1 MNRKFL
7 TLLLAVI
14 LLISTI
20 TTVNAINSY
29 AYTVSTNKGIYA
41 VGDLV
46 YITVQVTNNSV
57 PYVGTPVTIKVTD
70 STNSSVIFTDQQV
83 TKSQG
88 ISVSTFRLDS
98 NIALET
104 YTVTVNAVG
113 SYKTTTFTVVE
124 AGGIIPPPDPVY
136 PTVPSGDTTT
146 QPPISDPD
154 DVTAPS
160 PILDSTTGIA
170 ATSIPENVLTTAIS
184 NTPDNSNGQRVIN
197 IEVPVIS
204 GANGYS
210 VSLPSSLL
218 TSNDIQA
225 NTLFQITT
233 GTATMVVP
241 SNMLTPDLI
250 ENQNIVQLSINKIDA
265 STLPPAVSARV
276 GNHAVVDVSLLVN
289 GQAVEWNNPDA
300 SVQVSIA
307 YVPTPAELA
316 NPDNIIVWYIDN
328 SGNIHTVSNSRY
340 DAEKGMLVFQTN
352 HFSKYAVAYV
362 SSNIEDITALP
373 WANKQIDAIVA
384 RDILKVKSVNK
395 FDPKAD
401 ITRGDFIYG
410 LVKALNLSTKFDENF
425 ADVNAADY
433 YYNELGIAK
442 KLGISNGVG
451 DNKYNPN
458 GTISRQDMMTLIA
471 RALKLTNKLDTTT
484 VDESK
489 LSKFEDHSKIASY
502 AKDAVALVVAEGII
516 QGDGKNIEPQNKTS
530 RAQAAVVLYRIFNK

>member
-20 TTVNAINSY
+20 TTVNAVSTF
-29 AYTVSTNKGIYA
+29 AYTVSTNKGNYI

-46 YITVQVTNNSV
+46 NITVLVTNNST

-83 TKSQG
+83 TNNQG
-88 ISVSTFRLDS
+88 VSVSTFRLDS
-98 NIALET
+98 SIALET
-104 YTVTVNAVG
+104 YTITVNAVG

-124 AGGIIPPPDPVY
+124 ADGIILPPDPVN

-146 QPPISDPD
+146 QLPIPNPANI
-154 DVTAPS
+154 TAQS
-160 PILDSTTGIA
+160 PILNSTTGIA
-170 ATSIPENVLTTAIS
+170 ATSIPANVLTTAIS
-184 NTPDNSNGQRVIN
+184 NTVNNSNGQRVIN
-197 IEVPVIS
+197 IDVPVIP

-210 VSLPSSLL
+210 VALPSSLL
-218 TSNDIQA
+218 TSTGIQA

-241 SNMLTPDLI
+241 SNMLTPELI
-250 ENQNIVQLSINKIDA
+250 GNQNTVELIINKIDA
-265 STLPPAVSARV
+265 STLPPAVSARIGGHTV
-276 GNHAVVDVSLLVN
+276 IDVSLLVN
-289 GQAVEWNNPDA
+289 GQTVEWNNADA

-307 YVPTPAELA
+307 YVPTPAEIA
-316 NPDNIIVWYIDN
+316 NPDNIVVWYIDN

-340 DAEKGMLVFQTN
+340 DAEQGMLIFQTN

-362 SSNIEDITALP
+362 NNSLEDIATLP
-373 WANKQIDAIVA
+373 WASKQINAIVA
-384 RDILKVKSVNK
+384 RDMLKLKSVNK
-395 FDPKAD
+395 FDPRAD

-425 ADVNAADY
+425 ADVNTTDY

-471 RALKLTNKLDTTT
+471 RALKLTNKMSTTT
-484 VDESK
+484 VDASK
-489 LSKFEDHSKIASY
+489 LNKFEDHSKIASY
-502 AKDAVALVVAEGII
+502 AKDAIALVVAEGII
-516 QGDGKNIEPQNKTS
+516 EGDGKNIDPQNKTS